1 MSTVIDKRI
10 IALTGLPRSG
20 STVLMSILNQN
31 TSFTSFPDSDLS
43 ILLTSI
49 KAWSADKIKNS
60 QLPHKVFHESI
71 INFCRS
77 GAESWLS
84 INCPTSFSVD
94 KNRAWLYQH
103 QFMFQVF
110 PNIKMILN
118 IRDLRFV
125 VNSILKTES
134 NTFSIN
140 FQNYYEHLNED
151 FMLQR
156 IKKCLDLSW
165 VKQSLVSLKELVE
178 IGPSYREQ
186 LLIFRHEELILN
198 PQNSMNRIYDFF
210 DLPRYEHNFDHIE
223 QIEPHYDNL
232 YVPYGDHQIKSK
244 LETKLPETL
253 SHLPQK
259 YADWIVEEYRWFY
272 EFFYPEVL
280 AITKIRGI
288 MEEKSSSR
296 KTSETTLDSFI

>member
-10 IALTGLPRSG
+10 IPLTGLPRSG
-20 STVLMSILNQN
+20 STLLMSILNQN
-31 TSFTSFPDSDLS
+31 TSFTTFSDTDLPP
-43 ILLTSI
+43 LLVTI
-49 KAWSADKIKNS
+49 KAWSAEKIRNS
-60 QLPHKVFHESI
+60 QLPHKVFSESV

-77 GAESWLS
+77 GAESWLNH
-84 INCPTSFSVD
+84 NCPTNFSID
-94 KNRAWLYQH
+94 KNRTWIHQH

-118 IRDLRFV
+118 VRDLRFV
-125 VNSILKTES
+125 INSMLKAQS
-134 NTFSIN
+134 NTFCID
-140 FQNYYEHLNED
+140 FQNYYQEINED

-156 IKKCLDLSW
+156 IRDCLNLLW
-165 VKQSLVSLKELVE
+165 LKQSLVSLKEL
-178 IGPSYREQ
+178 IDIQPNYREQ

-198 PQNSMNRIYDFF
+198 PQNSMNKIYDFLE
-210 DLPRYEHNFDHIE
+210 LPGYEHNFEHIE
-223 QIEPHYDNL
+223 KVEPHYDNM
-232 YVPYGDHQIKSK
+232 YMPYGNHQIKSK

-280 AITKIRGI
+280 R
-288 MEEKSSSR
+288 
-296 KTSETTLDSFI
+296 